1 MWVYSEK
8 EEESAERTELLELE
22 AVSLL
27 IESVD
32 SSTQMVLDILNVIMM
47 LQTYTFVKHQKSWN
61 ESEVLAQGD

>member
-8 EEESAERTELLELE
+8 EEENAQHIELLELE

-32 SSTQMVLDILNVIMM
+32 SSTQMVLDVLNVIMM
-47 LQTYTFVKHQKSWN
+47 LYTYTCVKHQKS
-61 ESEVLAQGD
+61 

>member
-32 SSTQMVLDILNVIMM
+32 SSTQMVLDVLNVIMM
-47 LQTYTFVKHQKSWN
+47 LHTHTYTCVKHQKS
-61 ESEVLAQGD
+61 